1 MGQLLLLDMFC
12 FVVFKFLS
20 HGVVGETW
28 KVEVEVEAMKRGSR
42 RVEVPEAELLGNNK
56 TWKWKCAKY

>member
-1 MGQLLLLDMFC
+1 LA
-12 FVVFKFLS
+12 VVT
-20 HGVVGETW
+20 ETW

-42 RVEVPEAELLGNNK
+42 RVEVPEAELLGNIE